1 MEHPRVFEHKVVFE
15 SYGVRVKLE
24 ADDPDLLQEAERV
37 AHKALLKATEIL
49 ESENFDQSFGFAAD
63 DGGNYYLFQNGAEI
77 AVDTLRTRFFKF
89 FNGMLRIAVAERA
102 RNRVFIH
109 SGVVGWRGKAI
120 VIPANSFQGKT
131 TLVAELVKRGAAYY
145 SDEYA
150 ILDEAG
156 LVHAF
161 PRDLSVRDSDYWERD
176 VPVEELGGEIGSEP
190 IPVGLVLLTQYREGS
205 LWKPERLSPGQGMME
220 VIPHTIPRNYN
231 AEFSLKVLNT
241 AVRDAI
247 ILKMFRGEADE
258 FAIKILSYFDNI
270 LLI

>member
-1 MEHPRVFEHKVVFE
+1 VFDNNVVFE
-15 SYGVRVKLE
+15 SYGVRVRLE
-24 ADDPDLLQEAERV
+24 ADDPELLKEAERV
-37 AHKALLKATEIL
+37 AHKALLNTTKIF
-49 ESENFDQSFGFAAD
+49 ESENFEQTFGFAAD
-63 DGGNYYLFQNGAEI
+63 DEGNLHLFQNGAEI
-77 AVDTLRTRFFKF
+77 ADDKSRPRFFKF
-89 FNGMLRIAVAERA
+89 FNSMLRIAVAEHA
-102 RNRVFIH
+102 QGKVFIH
-109 SGVVGWRGKAI
+109 AGVVGWRGKAI
-120 VIPANSFQGKT
+120 VIPANSFHGKT
-131 TLVAELVKRGAAYY
+131 TLVAALVKRGAAYY

-150 ILDEAG
+150 VLDEDG

-161 PRDLSVRDSDYWERD
+161 PRELSVRDSEYREKD

-190 IPVGLVLLTQYREGS
+190 IPVGLVLLTEYREGAT
-205 LWKPERLSPGQGMME
+205 WKPERLTAGQGMLE

-241 AVRDAI
+241 AMRDVI